1 MSAGE
6 SVCVREAVEA
16 DLEAVAALRVRGWR
30 CAYRHLMPREYL
42 EGMDAAAYAA
52 RRRADFAAT
61 RETVTDLVAVDGG
74 GRITGWAALG
84 PCRGGG
90 GSGGGDCGEGGDG
103 EGCRDGELY
112 ALYVEPER
120 IGSGLGRALLAEV
133 VRRAEARRMRRLR
146 LWVVEGNARA
156 RRFYEAAGFAP
167 DGVRSLSDAGGT
179 PVAEVRYSR
188 GPGGADLTAG

>member
-1 MSAGE
+1 MSGGGP
-6 SVCVREAVEA
+6 VCVREAAEA

-30 CAYRHLMPREYL
+30 YAYRHLMPREYL

-84 PCRGGG
+84 PCRGD
-90 GSGGGDCGEGGDG
+90 GGGDGGDG

-146 LWVVEGNARA
+146 LWVAEGNARA

-167 DGVRSLSDAGGT
+167 DGARSLFDAGGT

-188 GPGGADLTAG
+188 GLRGADLTAG